1 MEIVKF
7 VYLNYEIDFDLSKQE
22 IMVNATEMAKVFG
35 KQVESFTRNESTQ
48 NFIKECL
55 KNENSRFLSVENESD
70 LIDSKQKSGTWMH
83 RILALKF
90 TAWLDPAFELW
101 IYVTIDK
108 LINQYFKEQREA
120 LVERLTAK
128 QKKALKK
135 EEIITKYSDI
145 PEIKEY
151 FALEDLEKDAKK
163 KQMAAVRDQVKQLQF
178 GF

>member
-1 MEIVKF
+1 
-7 VYLNYEIDFDLSKQE
+7 
-22 IMVNATEMAKVFG
+22 
-35 KQVESFTRNESTQ
+35 
-48 NFIKECL
+48 
-55 KNENSRFLSVENESD
+55 
-70 LIDSKQKSGTWMH
+70 
-83 RILALKF
+83 
-90 TAWLDPAFELW
+90 
-101 IYVTIDK
+101 
-108 LINQYFKEQREA
+108 